1 MQSEE
6 EFKIVLRGCDDVKV
20 EIDAKVCEPS
30 EFLQNQLEDIENA
43 DVGEISVP
51 KVEGAILE
59 LIVKFLNH
67 HAEEPLIKINH
78 PIEGDTVED
87 VVKQEW
93 YATFINELH
102 EKVVYKLLLAANFMH
117 IQPLLDLVV
126 LRIAWLFSK
135 KSPDELKALLKFEG
149 LTPEQE
155 EKARRDHPWIFE
167 K

>member
-1 MQSEE
+1 MLSEGE
-6 EFKIVLRGCDDVKV
+6 SKIVLRGSDDVKV

-30 EFLQNQLEDIENA
+30 EFLRNQLEDIENA

-67 HAEEPLIKINH
+67 HAEDALVKIVH

-135 KSPDELKALLKFEG
+135 KTPDELKTLLKFEG